1 MDIRRL
7 GVASALLA
15 MAVTSPAVAEPVTVD
30 LLLGLE
36 TYGRVAIDPSGTVA
50 VFEER
55 RARGD
60 LPRYDLHSEGAI
72 RYARLYRWDVGAG
85 GVPRPL
91 IDMAEDAGYTL
102 GPFSPDGER
111 LVLYRLQGD
120 QWRLGVLDLTTEHV
134 LWTDLS
140 PETGAWGR
148 SVEWLPDASLAVIAM
163 PDGALPSRLARNS
176 RVQGRLPGLW
186 SAMAAGEAAYV
197 SDGVEP
203 QGGDPGAW
211 RTLWRVDART
221 GRSEPL
227 SAGSFLDMEAS
238 PDGRSIALLLE
249 GAALPPPQP
258 DQATEVRTAR
268 SLRMIDVQTGRTFDP
283 PEATDISTS
292 LLAWSGDSGALL
304 VQTLAPQGRL
314 LSINPSGATVD
325 VTPEGVTPL
334 APTDVFGM
342 PTARA
347 GWLGGRPLLLG
358 ERDGTRGWFVAD
370 REDLRA
376 LPGLTA
382 DARLVA
388 QGDEAALFIDDG
400 TLLRVRDDLT
410 IERIGAAASTAR
422 PDGPLGVRA
431 QAGPMKASTAIWR
444 KADGHLCRIAADPGV
459 PSPCVEAE
467 PGAAVS
473 WSRGVSLGRSEAAPR
488 ELRADGPGDARVVHR
503 LNPELDTIDLPQAR
517 LIETPGG
524 ARGWLY
530 LPLESGPN
538 PPPVV
543 AIPYPG
549 AVNPTPPS
557 RMRLG
562 SQSLALQGHLLV
574 AAGYAVVFPDLPETP
589 DPAEGLADRI
599 LAVVDAAAADGLVDG
614 GRVGVWGWSFGGWAA
629 VMSAAQSPRFAAV
642 VSLDGPMNHPSAIG
656 EMQAVARVEGQL
668 GLSVLSNARW
678 LETGQAGMR
687 STYWHDP
694 ERYRRNSPFE
704 HADRITA
711 PVLLVT
717 GDLDFGL
724 GQSEQMYGA
733 LKRLNRPV
741 ALTILFGEEHSVDSP
756 GNVRVY
762 YRQVLEWFDRHLRS
776 ADAPDGIASAA
787 PTPPSGPG

>member
-1 MDIRRL
+1 MDIQRL

-15 MAVTSPAVAEPVTVD
+15 MAVTSPTVADPVTVD

-36 TYGRVAIDPSGTVA
+36 TYGRVAIDPTGTVA

-72 RYARLYRWDVGAG
+72 RYARLYRWDVVAG
-85 GVPRPL
+85 GAPRPL
-91 IDMAEDAGYTL
+91 IDVAEDAGYTL

-120 QWRLGVLDLTTEHV
+120 QWRLGVLHLATEQV

-148 SVEWLPDASLAVIAM
+148 SVEWLRDGTLAVIAM
-163 PDGALPSRLARNS
+163 PDGNLPSRLARNR
-176 RVQGRLPGLW
+176 RVQSRLPVLW

-203 QGGDPGAW
+203 MGGDAGTW
-211 RTLWRVDART
+211 RTLWRVDGLT

-227 SAGSFLDMEAS
+227 SAGPFLDMEAS

-249 GAALPPPQP
+249 GAALRPPDP
-258 DQATEVRTAR
+258 DQATEVRRAR
-268 SLRMIDVQTGRTFDP
+268 SLRMVEVRSGRTYDP
-283 PEATDISTS
+283 PEAMDISTS

-304 VQTLAPQGRL
+304 VQTLAPRSRL
-314 LSINPSGATVD
+314 LAVSPSGATVD
-325 VTPEGVTPL
+325 VTPRGVTPL
-334 APTDVFGM
+334 ASVDFFGM

-347 GWLGGRPLLLG
+347 GWLAGRPVLLG
-358 ERDGTRGWFVAD
+358 ERDGTPGWLVAD
-370 REDLRA
+370 PEGPRA
-376 LPGLTA
+376 LPGLTT

-388 QGDEAALFIDDG
+388 QGDEAVLFSVDG
-400 TLLRVRDDLT
+400 SLLRVRDDLS
-410 IERIGAAASTAR
+410 IERIGAAASVAR

-431 QAGPMKASTAIWR
+431 QAGPMKASMAVWR
-444 KADGHLCRIAADPGV
+444 NADGHLCRVSADPGF
-459 PSPCVEAE
+459 PSSCVEAE

-473 WSRGVSLGRSEAAPR
+473 WSRGVSLGRSETAPR
-488 ELRADGPGDARVVHR
+488 QLRADGRGGARAVHR
-503 LNPELDTIDLPQAR
+503 LNPELDTVDLPQPR
-517 LIETPGG
+517 LVETPAGD
-524 ARGWLY
+524 RGWLY

-549 AVNPTPPS
+549 AINPTPPS
-557 RMRLG
+557 RMQLE

-614 GRVGVWGWSFGGWAA
+614 GRVGLWGWSFGGWAA

-642 VSLDGPMNHPSAIG
+642 VSLDGPMNHQSAIG
-656 EMQAVARVEGQL
+656 EVQAVARVDGQFE
-668 GLSVLSNARW
+668 LSVLSNARW

-687 STYWHDP
+687 ATYWNDP
-694 ERYRRNSPFE
+694 ERYRWNSPFE
-704 HADRITA
+704 QADRITA

-717 GDLDFGL
+717 GDLDFGVT
-724 GQSEQMYGA
+724 QSEQMYGA

-741 ALTILFGEEHSVDSP
+741 ALTILFGEEHTVESP

-762 YRQVLEWFDRHLRS
+762 YRQVLEWFNRHLRS
-776 ADAPDGIASAA
+776 AEPPDGVASTA